1 MRKGL
6 FIFSLIVFM
15 ILSACSKKPESAARV
30 EIIDGI
36 KYVHN
41 TEIPLHPN
49 KKVSFEE
56 DLSIG
61 GEEYN
66 MLFRPQRFIVDQNE
80 NIYITDYQDQS
91 IKVFNPKGEFI
102 QTIGRKGEGPGEFS
116 SIGYLAFLPD
126 GRLMVMD
133 LEARRISLFDSDGK
147 YIESHHWA
155 ERPGGLIY
163 ATESTCLLTV
173 YTFEGDNPLEDMKLF
188 VKEFDF
194 QGNEISSFGEF
205 KIEESKILSEK
216 REEATIHMVIY
227 TPYSPHSIFAADP
240 VRQHL
245 YHCVNDVYEIET
257 FDREGKVIRR
267 SDRPY
272 KLLPF
277 TSEDAEEFYS
287 RYESRPMVN
296 LKKRIRKMSMPKVK
310 TISSRM
316 LVDDSGNLWVETHEQ
331 KEEEN
336 RTFTAYDI
344 FNADGYYEARVWIDK
359 SPSLFMKGKMYR
371 METDEE
377 TGYRFLK
384 RYRVIWTD

>member
-49 KKVSFEE
+49 KIVSFEE

-66 MLFRPQRFIVDQNE
+66 MLFRPRRFVVDQNE
-80 NIYITDYQDQS
+80 NIYITDFQDQS
-91 IKVFNPKGEFI
+91 IKIFDPKGEYI

-116 SIGYLAFLPD
+116 FIGYLTFLPD

-133 LEARRISLFDSDGK
+133 LEASRINLFDSDRK

-163 ATESTCLLTV
+163 ATESTCLLRV
-173 YTFEGDNPLEDMKLF
+173 YTYEGDKSSEDRKIF

-205 KIEESKILSEK
+205 KIEESKIHSEK
-216 REEATIHMVIY
+216 RGKAIISIDIY
-227 TPYSPHSIFAADP
+227 PPYSPRSIFAADP
-240 VRQHL
+240 VRQYM
-245 YHCVNDVYEIET
+245 YHCVNDVYEIEI
-257 FDREGKVIRR
+257 FDKDGKVIRR
-267 SDRPY
+267 FDRPY

-277 TSEDAEEFYS
+277 TSKDAEEFYS
-287 RYESRPMVN
+287 RYESRPQEG
-296 LKKRIRKMSMPKVK
+296 LKKKIRKMSMPTVK

-316 LVDDSGNLWVETHEQ
+316 LVDDSGNLWVKTHEQ
-331 KEEEN
+331 KEEKD

-344 FNADGYYEARVWIDK
+344 FNADGYYEAKVWIDK
-359 SPSLFMKGKMYR
+359 GPSLLMKGKMYR

>member
-1 MRKGL
+1 MKKCL
-6 FIFSLIVFM
+6 FIFPLIVFM
-15 ILSACSKKPESAARV
+15 ILSACSKKPEDAARV

-41 TEIPLHPN
+41 TGIPSHPN
-49 KKVSFEE
+49 KTVSFEE

-66 MLFRPQRFIVDQNE
+66 MLFRPQRFVVDQNE
-80 NIYITDYQDQS
+80 NIYITDSQEQS
-91 IKVFNPKGEFI
+91 IKVFDPKGEYI

-116 SIGYLAFLPD
+116 FIGYLTFLPD

-147 YIESHHWA
+147 YIESHHWE

-173 YTFEGDNPLEDMKLF
+173 YTYEGDKSLEDRKIF

-205 KIEESKILSEK
+205 KIEESKIHSEK
-216 REEATIHMVIY
+216 RGEAIISVMIY
-227 TPYSPHSIFAADP
+227 PPYSPRSIFAADP
-240 VRQHL
+240 VRQYL
-245 YHCVNDVYEIET
+245 YHCVNDVYEIEI
-257 FDREGKVIRR
+257 FDKDGKIIRR
-267 SDRPY
+267 FARPY

-277 TSEDAEEFYS
+277 TSKDAEEFYS
-287 RYESRPMVN
+287 RYESRPMED
-296 LKKRIRKMSMPKVK
+296 LKKKIRKMSMPNVK

-316 LVDDSGNLWVETHEQ
+316 FVDDSGNLWVGTYEQ
-331 KEEEN
+331 KEEED

-344 FNADGYYEARVWIDK
+344 FSVDGYYEAKVWIDK
-359 SPSLFMKGKMYR
+359 RPGLFVKGKMYR

-384 RYRVIWTD
+384 RYRVIWSD

>member
-1 MRKGL
+1 MKRYLMLISL
-6 FIFSLIVFM
+6 FIFIF
-15 ILSACSKKPESAARV
+15 SAISCSEKPGYPVRT

-36 KYVHN
+36 KYIHN

-49 KKVSFEE
+49 KTVFFEE

-61 GEEYN
+61 GEEYK
-66 MLFRPQRFIVDQNE
+66 MLFRPQRFIVDQKE
-80 NIYITDYQDQS
+80 NIYITDYQDKS
-91 IKVFNPKGEFI
+91 IKVFDPRGEYI
-102 QTIGRKGEGPGEFS
+102 LTIGRKGEGPGEFS

-287 RYESRPMVN
+287 RYESRPMV
-296 LKKRIRKMSMPKVK
+296 
-310 TISSRM
+310 
-316 LVDDSGNLWVETHEQ
+316 D
-331 KEEEN
+331 

-344 FNADGYYEARVWIDK
+344 FNADGYYEAKVWIDK
-359 SPSLFMKGKMYR
+359 SPSLFIKGKMYR

-377 TGYRFLK
+377 TGFRFLK

>member
-15 ILSACSKKPESAARV
+15 ILSACSKKPENAARV

-49 KKVSFEE
+49 KTVTFEE

-91 IKVFNPKGEFI
+91 IKVFDPKGEYI
-102 QTIGRKGEGPGEFS
+102 ETIGRKGEGPGEFS
-116 SIGYLAFLPD
+116 FIGYLTFLPD
-126 GRLMVMD
+126 GMLMVMD
-133 LEARRISLFDSDGK
+133 LEARRISLFDSDRK

-173 YTFEGDNPLEDMKLF
+173 YTFEGDKPLEDRKLF

-194 QGNEISSFGEF
+194 QGKEISSFGEF
-205 KIEESKILSEK
+205 KIEESKIHSEK
-216 REEATIHMVIY
+216 RGEAIISMVIY
-227 TPYSPHSIFAADP
+227 SPYSPHSIFAADP
-240 VRQHL
+240 VRQYL
-245 YHCVNDVYEIET
+245 YHCVNDVYEIEI
-257 FDREGKVIRR
+257 FDKDGNVIRR
-267 SDRPY
+267 FDRPY

-277 TSEDAEEFYS
+277 TSKDAEEFYS
-287 RYESRPMVN
+287 RYESRPMED
-296 LKKRIRKMSMPKVK
+296 LKKKIRKMSMPIVK
-310 TISSRM
+310 TISSRV

-331 KEEEN
+331 KEEGD
-336 RTFTAYDI
+336 RVFTAYDI
-344 FNADGYYEARVWIDK
+344 FNADGYYEAKVWIDK
-359 SPSLFMKGKMYR
+359 GPSLLMKGKMYR